1 MFRDSRTRDEKSIQQ
16 AKSYCARIAPVDIAE
31 SGGGTEAMINL
42 QSYPRRKPQVIAQK
56 ASNDFLL
63 FNMDDGNYYSLN
75 EVGCRI
81 WELCDGTH
89 SVQEIID
96 TMAQEYDEARD
107 VLAGDVV
114 EFLEK
119 FLSDKLIVELAQ
131 SEPSVV
137 SHPTR

>member
-1 MFRDSRTRDEKSIQQ
+1 M
-16 AKSYCARIAPVDIAE
+16 AGP
-31 SGGGTEAMINL
+31 GGLKIVMNL
-42 QSYPRRKPQVIAQK
+42 QRYARRKEQVIAQK

-75 EVGCRI
+75 EVGSRI

-89 SVQEIID
+89 SIEQIID
-96 TMAQEYDEARD
+96 ALAQEYDEDKD
-107 VLAGDVV
+107 VLAEDVV
-114 EFLEK
+114 EFLER
-119 FLSDKLIVELAQ
+119 FQSDKLIVEVAQ

>member
-1 MFRDSRTRDEKSIQQ
+1 
-16 AKSYCARIAPVDIAE
+16 
-31 SGGGTEAMINL
+31 MIDL
-42 QSYPRRKPQVIAQK
+42 QGYPRRKQQVIAQK

-89 SVQEIID
+89 SVQQIID
-96 TMAQEYDEARD
+96 TLAQEYDEARD

-137 SHPTR
+137 SHPTC

>member
-1 MFRDSRTRDEKSIQQ
+1 M
-16 AKSYCARIAPVDIAE
+16 
-31 SGGGTEAMINL
+31 MNL
-42 QSYPRRKPQVIAQK
+42 QSYPRRKEQVIAQK

-81 WELCDGTH
+81 WELCDGRN
-89 SVQEIID
+89 SIEQIVD
-96 TMAQEYDEARD
+96 TLAKEYDQAKD

-114 EFLEK
+114 EFLER

-131 SEPSVV
+131 SEPSVL